1 MVRRGYG
8 LKDGKQRGRKA
19 GGLGRNRT
27 DDCRYN
33 IKRKRR

>member
-1 MVRRGYG
+1 MIKGNG

-19 GGLGRNRT
+19 GGLGRNQT
-27 DDCRYN
+27 DDCRHPN